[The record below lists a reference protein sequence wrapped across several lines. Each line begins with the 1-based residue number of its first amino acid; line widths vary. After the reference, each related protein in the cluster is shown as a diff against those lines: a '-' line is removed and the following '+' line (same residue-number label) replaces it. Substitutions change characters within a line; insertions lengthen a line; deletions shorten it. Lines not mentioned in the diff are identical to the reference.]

1 MNTTNKD
8 TDRLGIYIA
17 VNKSCQKLVVAVVF
31 MLFYCT
37 TFIDFSKD
45 YFVIAKNS
53 KKRTCIEE

>member
-53 KKRTCIEE
+53 KNRTCIEE